1 MSERPAVEP
10 PAAIGELSQGLMLHR
25 SAPGDSAHSMDDTGD
40 ITAQRLR
47 ELEARISKL
56 EANVKTLAAAYS
68 LARHG
73 TRRIW
78 LRPPLWTFEQHAPR
92 PLRIDADYARE
103 QAPADTPSI
112 GIVTPSLNGGRFLAA
127 TVDSVLTQ
135 NYPSLRYHVQ
145 DGGSTDS
152 SCELLRSYGARLT
165 WRSEPDSGQAQ
176 AINRAFAEI
185 GDCDI
190 MAYLNSDD
198 MLLSGTLAYVANVF
212 RARPDVDLVYGHR
225 IFVDQDG
232 AEIGRAVLPA
242 HDAAALCWA
251 DYVPQ
256 ETLFWRRRVWQ
267 AVGPLDE
274 SFHYALDW
282 DFILR
287 AQAAHFKFAR
297 LPRFLACFRVHDE
310 QKTAALYDVGREEMM
325 RLRVHH
331 LGYAPNHRQIMRAIA
346 PYLARQFVFHWA
358 YRFGILRF

>member
-56 EANVKTLAAAYS
+56 EANVKSLAAAYS

-212 RARPDVDLVYGHR
+212 RADRTS
-225 IFVDQDG
+225 ISFT
-232 AEIGRAVLPA
+232 AIAFSWTGRSGDRASGIAAPRRGGAVL
-242 HDAAALCWA
+242 
-251 DYVPQ
+251 
-256 ETLFWRRRVWQ
+256 
-267 AVGPLDE
+267 GG
-274 SFHYALDW
+274 
-282 DFILR
+282 LR
-287 AQAAHFKFAR
+287 APGDVVLAPPGLAGDRPTRRK
-297 LPRFLACFRVHDE
+297 LPLCA
-310 QKTAALYDVGREEMM
+310 
-325 RLRVHH
+325 
-331 LGYAPNHRQIMRAIA
+331 
-346 PYLARQFVFHWA
+346 
-358 YRFGILRF
+358 